1 MVRGTR
7 EDFDT
12 GEAELSSSLQNEV
25 EFLGDD
31 LRNPN
36 LNYEAEQF
44 LENEEEQPLT
54 REKELPNPHLDS
66 TRPKK
71 LRNQSSNL
79 YDLDPPRSK
88 KNSSN
93 SNSYSKFQSPRSKK
107 LPPSPPDEHPLPPL
121 PPGSVSS
128 STFPV
133 PNSKDSF
140 PIDFS
145 DFESL
150 PGFEKYSIIYQGEE
164 LYVDS
169 NDWRSSTLL
178 KIQIFTSFFVFILF
192 GLAEQA
198 VGALIPKLQEH
209 YEINDAEVSLIFLC
223 SVMGYVIMAILNEFT
238 HKIFGIKG
246 VAVMGCVSMTTGYLI
261 ISFKPPYPILLLC
274 YIGNGIGCGSLDATL
289 NGWMGNLVDSNQL
302 LGIMHGCY
310 GIGCMITPPLITTML
325 ERKKNPWTW
334 NQYYIV
340 HSVVGSV
347 TLLLLILVFR
357 YETPLK
363 YKFMLEMKNKRQ
375 VKSSDIDLD
384 EFDMGIESA
393 SSDTS
398 DPLDSTDESSGQS
411 ASFSETLK
419 YPLVW
424 VLSLILF
431 IYVGGEVAFGSWII
445 TFLLRIK
452 KLSYKLSSYLA
463 TAFWSGLTVGRIGLG
478 FVTAHYFKTEL
489 VANLV
494 YIVCSFAGFLVFWLF
509 AFTDLTAFLFVIVFV
524 TGTAVGP
531 IFPTTIV
538 TSLKILPVKYHTAG
552 IGFICAL
559 GGGGAA
565 AVPFLIG
572 LIAESSDLGLKSFPL
587 IVAIMFGILT
597 VMWLGVFKRYK
608 KMYGNM
614 L

>member
-1 MVRGTR
+1 MGIRT
-7 EDFDT
+7 DFDT
-12 GEAELSSSLQNEV
+12 GETRLSSRLQNEV
-25 EFLGDD
+25 EYLGDD
-31 LRNPN
+31 LTNPN

-71 LRNQSSNL
+71 LLNQSSNL
-79 YDLDPPRSK
+79 YNSDPPRSL

-93 SNSYSKFQSPRSKK
+93 SNSYYKFQSPRSKK
-107 LPPSPPDEHPLPPL
+107 LPPSPSDEHPLPPL
-121 PPGSVSS
+121 PSGSGYSS
-128 STFPV
+128 AFRV
-133 PNSKDSF
+133 PNSEDSF

-150 PGFEKYSIIYQGEE
+150 HGFEKYSIFYQGEE

-178 KIQIFTSFFVFILF
+178 KIQILTSFFVFILF
-192 GLAEQA
+192 GLGEQA

-223 SVMGYVIMAILNEFT
+223 SVIGYVLMAVLSEFT
-238 HKIFGIKG
+238 HKILGIKG
-246 VAVMGCVSMTTGYLI
+246 VAIMGCVALTTGYLI
-261 ISFKPPYPILLLC
+261 TSFKPPYPILLLC
-274 YIGNGIGCGSLDATL
+274 YIGNGIGCGSLDAAL
-289 NGWMGNLVDSNQL
+289 NGWMGNLADSNQL

-310 GIGCMITPPLITTML
+310 GIGCMITPPLITTLL

-340 HSVVGSV
+340 LSVMGSIMLMLFIV
-347 TLLLLILVFR
+347 VFR
-357 YETPLK
+357 HETPLK
-363 YKFMLEMKNKRQ
+363 YKFALEMKNSRQ
-375 VKSSDIDLD
+375 MKSSDIGLD
-384 EFDMGIESA
+384 DFDMGIESI
-393 SSDTS
+393 SSSMS
-398 DPLDSTDESSGQS
+398 DPLDSTDDSSGQS

-431 IYVGGEVAFGSWII
+431 MYVGGEVAFGSWII

-452 KLSYKLSSYLA
+452 KLSYKVSSYLA
-463 TAFWSGLTVGRIGLG
+463 TSFWAGLTVGRIGLG

-509 AFTDLTAFLFVIVFV
+509 AFTDLTAFLFVIAFV

-538 TSLKILPVKYHTAG
+538 TSIKILPVKYHTAG

-565 AVPFLIG
+565 AVPFLVG

-587 IVAIMFGILT
+587 IVAMMFGILT
-597 VMWLGVFKRYK
+597 VMWLGVFKKYK
-608 KMYGNM
+608 KMYGNR